1 MELKT
6 NQSIFDM
13 KVLSKAELRVA
24 EQIAWGHSEKEIA
37 EKLCISPFTVHSHAY
52 TIRKKL
58 NARGAVDIAR
68 AFILSL
74 DDPKKYFLAAFFL
87 LIQASIIAELP
98 KMQLRRAPVSRVKI
112 TRTKGGRKKEKEH
125 GWT

>member
-1 MELKT
+1 
-6 NQSIFDM
+6 M

-37 EKLCISPFTVHSHAY
+37 DKLCLSVATVHNHAY

-58 NARGAVDIAR
+58 KARGAVDVAR

-87 LIQASIIAELP
+87 LIQASIIADLP